1 MMTARRIRVSA
12 ALLAVAPWACHPENP
27 SPQPSPA
34 PTPVGY
40 YVEATGS
47 DSSPGTLASPWKTLQ
62 HAADVAE
69 PGNVVYVIGT
79 LEEGA
84 TLSRSGTPGAP
95 IQFAGRDSQAVI
107 SASGLA
113 FSSANSV
120 DYVTIGPLRFVG
132 GSGIN
137 VETQAGLLIDGNTF
151 SETERITL
159 VKGSANG
166 TIRNNTGLRGIT
178 VDGTSGV
185 TVEGNTIVGGRTA
198 AALGS
203 GDTTSSG
210 VTNLVFRDN
219 VIKDACN
226 HAIWMRG
233 DNIQFYRNLVY
244 DTDPAGSPCNTTQQF
259 NAEKLVNVSMYNNVF
274 YNVVVFGSQNNGACG
289 AACGYDAG
297 NNFRVYNNIFYYDS
311 HNPNGNGYQ
320 IFKKIS
326 TPGSSSDFNLFYE
339 TDGNGKFDCTSGAYP
354 GVVASFAACSGQQAN
369 SLGQDPL
376 FVDAFGGDFHL
387 LSGSPAINAGDNAH
401 CADAPADGHCD
412 IGIYEGG
419 GLVP

>member
-1 MMTARRIRVSA
+1 MGRI
-12 ALLAVAPWACHPENP
+12 
-27 SPQPSPA
+27 
-34 PTPVGY
+34 
-40 YVEATGS
+40 GS
-47 DSSPGTLASPWKTLQ
+47 
-62 HAADVAE
+62 
-69 PGNVVYVIGT
+69 
-79 LEEGA
+79 
-84 TLSRSGTPGAP
+84 
-95 IQFAGRDSQAVI
+95 
-107 SASGLA
+107 
-113 FSSANSV
+113 
-120 DYVTIGPLRFVG
+120 
-132 GSGIN
+132 
-137 VETQAGLLIDGNTF
+137 
-151 SETERITL
+151 
-159 VKGSANG
+159 
-166 TIRNNTGLRGIT
+166 
-178 VDGTSGV
+178 DGTSDV
-185 TVEGNTIVGGRTA
+185 TIEGNMIVGGRTA

-203 GDTTSSG
+203 GDSTSSG
-210 VTNLVFRDN
+210 VTNLIFRDN

-259 NAEKLVNVSMYNNVF
+259 NAEKLGHVSMYNNVF

-387 LSGSPAINAGDNAH
+387 LPGSPAINAGDNAH
-401 CADAPADGHCD
+401 CADTPADGHCD
-412 IGIYEGG
+412 IGIYQR
-419 GLVP
+419 